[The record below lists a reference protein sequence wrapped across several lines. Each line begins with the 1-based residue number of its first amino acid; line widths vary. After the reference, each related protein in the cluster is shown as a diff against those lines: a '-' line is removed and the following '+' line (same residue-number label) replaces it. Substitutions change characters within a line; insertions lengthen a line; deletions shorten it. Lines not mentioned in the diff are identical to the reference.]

1 MGCQNA
7 WADFLKLL
15 WTPVLA
21 DLRYQPF
28 HLKLAKSSTFCIFST
43 LKSIRLLATK
53 VFIFDIFDGKWMKT
67 GHLNHKK
74 VILRKKNENL
84 AQNWAKIG
92 RNRIFDGRTYLL
104 TCINGQKL
112 SGTWF
117 FLSFTEFLYTIEII
131 IPFLLVW
138 GHSRDGFLGKH
149 AHFGS
154 KFAKFA

>member
-1 MGCQNA
+1 M
-7 WADFLKLL
+7 
-15 WTPVLA
+15 
-21 DLRYQPF
+21 
-28 HLKLAKSSTFCIFST
+28 
-43 LKSIRLLATK
+43 
-53 VFIFDIFDGKWMKT
+53 FIFDIFDGKWMKT

-138 GHSRDGFLGKH
+138 GHSRDESLGKY
-149 AHFGS
+149 AQFGS
-154 KFAKFA
+154 EIAKFTHLTHGVSTDLSKRPKVIMYFTELRLNSHSN